1 MFIRIGFETAMRKME
16 ILSIKLKDI
25 HLENNRIYIPD
36 AKAGARMQPITAG
49 LAEQLKTY
57 IENLKRENPLAEWL
71 FPSATAK
78 NGHTID
84 IRKAFVRC
92 VQRANLDIEKVTP
105 HLVQNGVDLLTVQH
119 ISGHKTLKMV
129 QHYFHQNG
137 KHIDDAMS
145 KLEKAYK
152 TTSQKD

>member
-1 MFIRIGFETAMRKME
+1 MGLFLFGRETMARKLNEKIQRTLPYKLYYFICE
-16 ILSIKLKDI
+16 
-25 HLENNRIYIPD
+25 D
-36 AKAGARMQPITAG
+36 AQ
-49 LAEQLKTY
+49 
-57 IENLKRENPLAEWL
+57 
-71 FPSATAK
+71 S
-78 NGHTID
+78 
-84 IRKAFVRC
+84 
-92 VQRANLDIEKVTP
+92 NLDIEKVTP
-105 HLVQNGVDLLTVQH
+105 HTMRHTAITHLVQNGVDLLTVQH

>member
-1 MFIRIGFETAMRKME
+1 MRHTA
-16 ILSIKLKDI
+16 
-25 HLENNRIYIPD
+25 
-36 AKAGARMQPITAG
+36 IT
-49 LAEQLKTY
+49 
-57 IENLKRENPLAEWL
+57 
-71 FPSATAK
+71 
-78 NGHTID
+78 
-84 IRKAFVRC
+84 
-92 VQRANLDIEKVTP
+92 